1 MHTGPCVGPLEELS
15 SAGVPTAHH
24 WALNP
29 TRVTSVP
36 SRRPWAESIA
46 RGSPGHR
53 EVALGGSGPLFFTLS
68 SCAIIKA

>member
-1 MHTGPCVGPLEELS
+1 MHTRPSVGPPEELTS
-15 SAGVPTAHH
+15 VGVAIAHH

-36 SRRPWAESIA
+36 SWRPWAKSIA

-53 EVALGGSGPLFFTLS
+53 DVALGGSGPLFFMLS